1 MHGDKRRINYTPFMD
16 FGHGGQHINLLADWL
31 DIVCFFVCFEMA
43 EVIMQVKLNPH
54 LNHTGY
60 NRTLKT

>member
-1 MHGDKRRINYTPFMD
+1 MLIRSASLKGQVHSDKRRINYTPFMD

-43 EVIMQVKLNPH
+43 EVIMQVN
-54 LNHTGY
+54 
-60 NRTLKT
+60 